1 MICESSNGD
10 VRDVD
15 DWWCVWMVVCVDVD
29 DWWCVLMTGGVYRW
43 WGVLML
49 MTCGCVCVQMR
60 TQESLKVPQLDI
72 AVPMHLR
79 GKNKKAGKAGFG
91 EPSGLKRRL

>member
-1 MICESSNGD
+1 MVGCVN
-10 VRDVD
+10 VD
-15 DWWCVWMVVCVDVD
+15 DLW
-29 DWWCVLMTGGVYRW
+29 L
-43 WGVLML
+43 
-49 MTCGCVCVQMR
+49 CVCVQMR

>member
-1 MICESSNGD
+1 M
-10 VRDVD
+10 
-15 DWWCVWMVVCVDVD
+15 
-29 DWWCVLMTGGVYRW
+29 
-43 WGVLML
+43 
-49 MTCGCVCVQMR
+49 CVCVCVCEQMR

-91 EPSGLKRRL
+91 EPSGLKRRLSILKKDDASLLTLH

>member
-1 MICESSNGD
+1 
-10 VRDVD
+10 
-15 DWWCVWMVVCVDVD
+15 MVVCV
-29 DWWCVLMTGGVYRW
+29 CA
-43 WGVLML
+43 
-49 MTCGCVCVQMR
+49 QMR

-91 EPSGLKRRL
+91 EPLGLKCRL